1 MTMGFD
7 TSGLLPLSDALQGM
21 LEQLACCCDSEQQP
35 LPEAL
40 GRVLASDI
48 ASPLAVPPFDNS
60 AMDGYAVRLADL
72 ASGTPLIMAGKAFA
86 GQPYQ
91 GEWPAGQPYQG
102 EWPAGHCV
110 RIMTGAPVP
119 AGTDAVVMQ
128 EETQAD
134 GDRITFLAQP
144 EPGQN
149 IRRAGSD
156 IGKGACVL
164 PAGTRLTPREMP
176 LLASLGVATVTVRRP
191 LKVAIFSTGDEL
203 KPVGTPLAHGDIYDS
218 NRYGVRAMLARMG
231 CDCLDLGIIPDD
243 PAQLR
248 AAFIRADKEADV
260 LITTGGVSVGE
271 ADFTKQLLGE
281 LGEIGFWKLAIK
293 PGKPFA
299 FGRLPRAWFFGL
311 PGNPVS
317 AMVTFD
323 QLVQPALAKLA
334 GQHFERPLQLQ
345 AIAAEPL
352 KKSPGRLDFQ
362 RGIMSQG
369 PNGLEVRSTGSQ
381 DSAVFSSLSQANCYI
396 VLERER
402 GRVAAGET
410 VTVEPFGGL
419 LL

>member
-1 MTMGFD
+1 MGFD

-21 LEQLACCCDSEQQP
+21 LEQLASCCDNEQQP

-60 AMDGYAVRLADL
+60 AMDGYAVRLSDL
-72 ASGTPLIMAGKAFA
+72 TSGTPLIMAGKAF
-86 GQPYQ
+86 
-91 GEWPAGQPYQG
+91 AGQPYQG

-176 LLASLGVATVTVRRP
+176 LLASLGVASVAVRRP

-248 AAFIRADKEADV
+248 AAFIRADEEADV

-271 ADFTKQLLGE
+271 ADFTKQLLDE

-362 RGIMSQG
+362 RGILSQG

>member
-1 MTMGFD
+1 MGFD

-21 LEQLACCCDSEQQP
+21 LEQLACCCDSEQLP

-60 AMDGYAVRLADL
+60 AMDGYAVRLTDL
-72 ASGTPLIMAGKAFA
+72 TAGTPLIMAGKAF
-86 GQPYQ
+86 
-91 GEWPAGQPYQG
+91 AGQPYQG

-128 EETQAD
+128 EETLAD

-248 AAFIRADKEADV
+248 AAFIRADEESDV

-271 ADFTKQLLGE
+271 ADFTKQLLDE

-362 RGIMSQG
+362 RGILSQG
-369 PNGLEVRSTGSQ
+369 LNGLEVRSTGSQ
-381 DSAVFSSLSQANCYI
+381 DSAVFSSLSRANCYI

>member
-1 MTMGFD
+1 MGFD

-21 LEQLACCCDSEQQP
+21 LEQLACCCDSEQLP
-35 LPEAL
+35 LPETL

-72 ASGTPLIMAGKAFA
+72 TAGTPLIMAGKAF
-86 GQPYQ
+86 
-91 GEWPAGQPYQG
+91 AGQPYQG

-119 AGTDAVVMQ
+119 PGTDAVVMQ
-128 EETQAD
+128 EETLAD

-149 IRRAGSD
+149 IRRTGSD

-176 LLASLGVATVTVRRP
+176 LLASLGVASVAVRRP

-248 AAFIRADKEADV
+248 AAFIRADEKADV

-271 ADFTKQLLGE
+271 ADFTKQLLDE

-334 GQHFERPLQLQ
+334 GQQFERPLQLQ

-362 RGIMSQG
+362 RGILSQG

-381 DSAVFSSLSQANCYI
+381 DSAVFSSLSRANCYI

>member
-1 MTMGFD
+1 MGFD
-7 TSGLLPLSDALQGM
+7 TSGLLPLRDALAAM
-21 LEQLACCCDSEQQP
+21 LTQLACCCDSEP
-35 LPEAL
+35 LPLPDAL

-48 ASPLAVPPFDNS
+48 RSPLAVPPFDNS

-72 ASGTPLIMAGKAFA
+72 TCGTPLIMAGKAF
-86 GQPYQ
+86 
-91 GEWPAGQPYQG
+91 AGQPYQG

-218 NRYGVRAMLARMG
+218 NRYGVRAMLARIG

-248 AAFIRADKEADV
+248 AAFIRADEEADV

-271 ADFTKQLLGE
+271 ADFTKQLLDE

-299 FGRLPRAWFFGL
+299 FGRLPHAWFFGL

-381 DSAVFSSLSQANCYI
+381 DSAVFSSLSRANCYI

>member
-21 LEQLACCCDSEQQP
+21 LEQLACCCDSEQLP
-35 LPEAL
+35 LLEAL

-60 AMDGYAVRLADL
+60 AMDGYAVRLEDL
-72 ASGTPLIMAGKAFA
+72 ASGTPLIMAGKAF
-86 GQPYQ
+86 
-91 GEWPAGQPYQG
+91 AGQPYQG

-164 PAGTRLTPREMP
+164 PASTRLTPREMP

-248 AAFIRADKEADV
+248 AAFIRADEEADV

-271 ADFTKQLLGE
+271 ADFTKQLLDE

-381 DSAVFSSLSQANCYI
+381 DSAVFSSLSRANCYI
-396 VLERER
+396 ALERER

>member
-1 MTMGFD
+1 MGFD

-60 AMDGYAVRLADL
+60 AMDGYAVRLSDL
-72 ASGTPLIMAGKAFA
+72 TAGTPLIMAGKAF
-86 GQPYQ
+86 
-91 GEWPAGQPYQG
+91 AGQPYQG

-176 LLASLGVATVTVRRP
+176 LLASLGVASVTVRRP

-248 AAFIRADKEADV
+248 ATFIRADEEADV

-271 ADFTKQLLGE
+271 ADFTKQLLDE

-352 KKSPGRLDFQ
+352 KKSRGRLDFQ
-362 RGIMSQG
+362 RGILSQG

-381 DSAVFSSLSQANCYI
+381 DSAVFSSLSRANCYI

>member
-1 MTMGFD
+1 MGFD

-60 AMDGYAVRLADL
+60 AMDGYAVRLSDL
-72 ASGTPLIMAGKAFA
+72 TAGTPLIMAGKAF
-86 GQPYQ
+86 
-91 GEWPAGQPYQG
+91 AGQPYQG

-119 AGTDAVVMQ
+119 ADTDAVVMQ

-248 AAFIRADKEADV
+248 AAFIRADEEADV

-271 ADFTKQLLGE
+271 ADFTKQLLDE

-362 RGIMSQG
+362 RGILSQG

-381 DSAVFSSLSQANCYI
+381 DSAVFSSLSRANCYI

-402 GRVAAGET
+402 GRVAVGET

>member
-1 MTMGFD
+1 MGFD

-60 AMDGYAVRLADL
+60 AMDGYAVRLSDL
-72 ASGTPLIMAGKAFA
+72 TAGTPLIMAGKAF
-86 GQPYQ
+86 
-91 GEWPAGQPYQG
+91 AGQPYQG

-134 GDRITFLAQP
+134 GDRITFLTQP

-149 IRRAGSD
+149 IRRTGSD

-176 LLASLGVATVTVRRP
+176 LLASLGVATVAVRRP

-218 NRYGVRAMLARMG
+218 NRYGVRAMLARLG

-248 AAFIRADKEADV
+248 AAFIRADEESDV

-271 ADFTKQLLGE
+271 ADFTKQLLDE

-362 RGIMSQG
+362 RGILSQG

-402 GRVAAGET
+402 GRVAVGET

>member
-1 MTMGFD
+1 MGFD

-21 LEQLACCCDSEQQP
+21 QEQLACCCDSEQLP

-60 AMDGYAVRLADL
+60 AMDGYAVRLSDL
-72 ASGTPLIMAGKAFA
+72 TAGTPLIMAGKAF
-86 GQPYQ
+86 
-91 GEWPAGQPYQG
+91 AGQPYQG

-134 GDRITFLAQP
+134 GGRITFLAQP

-176 LLASLGVATVTVRRP
+176 LLASLGVATVPVRRP

-218 NRYGVRAMLARMG
+218 NRYGVRAMLARLG

-248 AAFIRADKEADV
+248 AAFIRADEESDV

-271 ADFTKQLLGE
+271 ADFTKQLLDE

-362 RGIMSQG
+362 RGILSQG

>member
-1 MTMGFD
+1 MGFD

-21 LEQLACCCDSEQQP
+21 LEQLACCCDSEQLP
-35 LPEAL
+35 LPQAL
-40 GRVLASDI
+40 GRILASDI

-72 ASGTPLIMAGKAFA
+72 AAGIPLIMAGKAF
-86 GQPYQ
+86 
-91 GEWPAGQPYQG
+91 AGQPYQG

-134 GDRITFLAQP
+134 GDQITFLAQP

-164 PAGTRLTPREMP
+164 QAGTRLTPREMP
-176 LLASLGVATVTVRRP
+176 LLASLGIATVPVRRP

-218 NRYGVRAMLARMG
+218 NRYGVRAMLARLG

-248 AAFIRADKEADV
+248 AAFIRADEEADV

-271 ADFTKQLLGE
+271 ADFTKQLLDE

-334 GQHFERPLQLQ
+334 GQRFERPLQLQ
-345 AIAAEPL
+345 AVTTEQL

-362 RGIMSQG
+362 RGILSQG

-381 DSAVFSSLSQANCYI
+381 DSAVFSSLSRANCYI
-396 VLERER
+396 ILERER
-402 GRVAAGET
+402 GRVAVGET

>member
-1 MTMGFD
+1 MGFD

-21 LEQLACCCDSEQQP
+21 LEQLACCCDTELLP

-40 GRVLASDI
+40 GRILADDI
-48 ASPLAVPPFDNS
+48 ASPLSVPPFDNS

-72 ASGTPLIMAGKAFA
+72 AAGTPLIMAGKAFA

-91 GEWPAGQPYQG
+91 GEWPAG
-102 EWPAGHCV
+102 HCM

-128 EETQAD
+128 EETRAD
-134 GDRITFLAQP
+134 GERISFLCQP
-144 EPGQN
+144 VPGQN

-156 IGKGACVL
+156 MAKGACVL
-164 PAGTRLTPREMP
+164 CAGTRLTPREMP
-176 LLASLGVATVTVRRP
+176 LLASLGIAIVSVRRP
-191 LKVAIFSTGDEL
+191 LRVAIFSTGDEL

-218 NRYGVRAMLARMG
+218 NRYGVKAMLARLG
-231 CDCLDLGIIPDD
+231 CDCLDLGILPDNPD
-243 PAQLR
+243 LLR
-248 AAFIRADKEADV
+248 AAFIRADQEADV

-271 ADFTKQLLGE
+271 ADFTKQLLDE

-299 FGRLPRAWFFGL
+299 FGRLPHAWFFGL

-334 GQHFERPLQLQ
+334 GQRFERPLQLQ
-345 AIAAEPL
+345 AVAAEPL

-362 RGIMSQG
+362 RGILCQG

-381 DSAVFSSLSQANCYI
+381 DSAVFSSLSRANCYI

>member
-1 MTMGFD
+1 MGFD

-21 LEQLACCCDSEQQP
+21 LEQLACCCDSEQLP
-35 LPEAL
+35 LPQAL
-40 GRVLASDI
+40 GRLLASDI

-72 ASGTPLIMAGKAFA
+72 AAGIPLIMAGKAF
-86 GQPYQ
+86 
-91 GEWPAGQPYQG
+91 AGQPYQG

-119 AGTDAVVMQ
+119 EGTDAVVMQ

-164 PAGTRLTPREMP
+164 QAGTCLTPREMP
-176 LLASLGVATVTVRRP
+176 LLASLGIATVPVRRP

-218 NRYGVRAMLARMG
+218 NRYGVRAMLARLG

-248 AAFIRADKEADV
+248 AAFIRADEEADV

-271 ADFTKQLLGE
+271 ADFTKQLLDE

-334 GQHFERPLQLQ
+334 GQRFERPLQLQ
-345 AIAAEPL
+345 AVTTEQL

-362 RGIMSQG
+362 RGILSQG

-381 DSAVFSSLSQANCYI
+381 DSAVFSSLSRANCYI
-396 VLERER
+396 ILERER
-402 GRVAAGET
+402 GHVAVGET

>member
-1 MTMGFD
+1 MGFD

-60 AMDGYAVRLADL
+60 AMDGYAVRLSDL
-72 ASGTPLIMAGKAFA
+72 ASGTPLIMAGKAF
-86 GQPYQ
+86 
-91 GEWPAGQPYQG
+91 AGQPYQG

-218 NRYGVRAMLARMG
+218 NRYGVRAMLARLG

-248 AAFIRADKEADV
+248 AAFIRADEEADV

-271 ADFTKQLLGE
+271 ADFTKQLLDE

-317 AMVTFD
+317 AIVTFD

-345 AIAAEPL
+345 AIAAESL

-362 RGIMSQG
+362 RGILSQG

-381 DSAVFSSLSQANCYI
+381 DSAVFSSLSRANCYI

-410 VTVEPFGGL
+410 VTVEQFGGL

>member
-1 MTMGFD
+1 MGFD
-7 TSGLLPLSDALQGM
+7 TSGLLPLSNALQGM

-72 ASGTPLIMAGKAFA
+72 ASGTPLIMAGKAF
-86 GQPYQ
+86 
-91 GEWPAGQPYQG
+91 AGQPYQG

-176 LLASLGVATVTVRRP
+176 LLASLGVATVAVRRP

-218 NRYGVRAMLARMG
+218 NRYGVRAMLARLG

-248 AAFIRADKEADV
+248 AAFIRANEEADV

-271 ADFTKQLLGE
+271 ADFTKQLLDE

-362 RGIMSQG
+362 RGILSQG

-381 DSAVFSSLSQANCYI
+381 DSAVFSSLSRANCYI

-402 GRVAAGET
+402 GRVTAGET

>member
-1 MTMGFD
+1 MGFD
-7 TSGLLPLSDALQGM
+7 TSGLLPLSNALQGM

-35 LPEAL
+35 LPEVL

-91 GEWPAGQPYQG
+91 GEWPAG
-102 EWPAGHCV
+102 HCV

-119 AGTDAVVMQ
+119 PGTDAVVMQ

-176 LLASLGVATVTVRRP
+176 LLASLGVATVPVRRP

-248 AAFIRADKEADV
+248 AAFIRADEESDV

-271 ADFTKQLLGE
+271 ADFTKQLLDE
-281 LGEIGFWKLAIK
+281 IGEIGFWKLAIK

-334 GQHFERPLQLQ
+334 GQHFEHPLQLQ

-362 RGIMSQG
+362 RGILSQG

-381 DSAVFSSLSQANCYI
+381 DSAVFSSLSRANCYI

>member
-1 MTMGFD
+1 MGFD

-21 LEQLACCCDSEQQP
+21 LEQLACCCDSEQLP
-35 LPEAL
+35 LPQAL
-40 GRVLASDI
+40 GRILASDI

-72 ASGTPLIMAGKAFA
+72 AAGIPLIMAGKAF
-86 GQPYQ
+86 
-91 GEWPAGQPYQG
+91 AGQPYQG

-119 AGTDAVVMQ
+119 EGTDAVVMQ

-164 PAGTRLTPREMP
+164 QAGIRLTPREMP
-176 LLASLGVATVTVRRP
+176 LLASLGIATVPVRRP

-218 NRYGVRAMLARMG
+218 NRYGVRAMLARLG

-248 AAFIRADKEADV
+248 AAFIRADEEADV

-271 ADFTKQLLGE
+271 ADFTKQLLDE

-345 AIAAEPL
+345 AVTTEPL

-362 RGIMSQG
+362 RGILSQG

-381 DSAVFSSLSQANCYI
+381 DSAVFSSLSRANCYI
-396 VLERER
+396 ILERER
-402 GRVAAGET
+402 GRVAVGET

>member
-1 MTMGFD
+1 MMGFD
-7 TSGLLPLSDALQGM
+7 TGALLPLSDALQGM
-21 LEQLACCCDSEQQP
+21 LDQLACCCDSEQLP

-40 GRVLASDI
+40 DRILAEEI
-48 ASPLAVPPFDNS
+48 VSPLSVPPFDNS

-72 ASGTPLIMAGKAFA
+72 AAGAPLAVAGKAFA

-91 GEWPAGQPYQG
+91 GD
-102 EWPAGHCV
+102 WPAGHCI

-119 AGTDAVVMQ
+119 EGTEAVVMQ
-128 EETQAD
+128 EEAHVEGELVRFLTQP
-134 GDRITFLAQP
+134 R
-144 EPGQN
+144 PGQN
-149 IRRAGSD
+149 IRRRGEDLAE
-156 IGKGACVL
+156 GARVL
-164 PAGTRLTPREMP
+164 AVGLRLSPRELP
-176 LLASLGVATVTVRRP
+176 LLASLGIASVRVRRP

-218 NRYGVRAMLARMG
+218 NRYGVKAMLARLG
-231 CDCLDLGIIPDD
+231 FECLDLGIIPDD

-248 AAFIRADKEADV
+248 AAFLEADREADA

-271 ADFTKQLLGE
+271 ADFTKQLLEE

-299 FGRLPRAWFFGL
+299 FGRLPNAWFFGL

-323 QLVQPALAKLA
+323 QLVKPALARLA
-334 GQHFERPLQLQ
+334 GQTLAAPLRL
-345 AIAAEPL
+345 AATVTEPL

-362 RGIMSQG
+362 RGILTQG

-381 DSAVFSSLSQANCYI
+381 DSGVFSSLSRANCYI
-396 VLERER
+396 VLEQER
-402 GRVAAGET
+402 GKVAAGET
-410 VTVEPFGGL
+410 VTVEPFSGL

>member
-1 MTMGFD
+1 MGFD
-7 TSGLLPLSDALQGM
+7 TSGLLPLSYALQGM
-21 LEQLACCCDSEQQP
+21 LDQLACCCDTEQVP
-35 LPEAL
+35 LPQAL
-40 GRVLASDI
+40 GRVLAADI
-48 ASPLAVPPFDNS
+48 ASPLSVPPFDNA

-72 ASGTPLIMAGKAFA
+72 AAGIPLIMAGKAF
-86 GQPYQ
+86 
-91 GEWPAGQPYQG
+91 AGQPYQG

-110 RIMTGAPVP
+110 RIMTGAPIP

-128 EETQAD
+128 EETQVD
-134 GDRITFLAQP
+134 GNQITFLVP
-144 EPGQN
+144 PTLGQN
-149 IRRAGSD
+149 IRRRGED
-156 IGKGACVL
+156 IREGASVL
-164 PAGTRLTPREMP
+164 CAGTRLTPRELP
-176 LLASLGVATVTVRRP
+176 LLASLGIATVSVRRP
-191 LKVAIFSTGDEL
+191 LRVAIFSTGDEL

-218 NRYGVRAMLARMG
+218 NRYGVKAMLARLG

-248 AAFIRADKEADV
+248 AAFLQADREADA

-271 ADFTKQLLGE
+271 ADFTKQLLEE

-299 FGRLPRAWFFGL
+299 FGRLPNAWFFGL

-323 QLVQPALAKLA
+323 QLVQPVLAKLA
-334 GQHFERPLQLQ
+334 GQQFVRPLQLQ
-345 AIAAEPL
+345 AITSEPL
-352 KKSPGRLDFQ
+352 KKAPGRLDFQ
-362 RGIMSQG
+362 RGILSQG
-369 PNGLEVRSTGSQ
+369 PDGLEVRSTGSQ
-381 DSAVFSSLSQANCYI
+381 DSAVFSSLSRANCYI

-402 GRVAAGET
+402 GKVAAGET

>member
-1 MTMGFD
+1 MGFD

-21 LEQLACCCDSEQQP
+21 LEQLACCCDTELLP

-40 GRVLASDI
+40 GRILADDI
-48 ASPLAVPPFDNS
+48 ASPLSVPPFDNS

-72 ASGTPLIMAGKAFA
+72 AAGTPLIMAGKAF
-86 GQPYQ
+86 
-91 GEWPAGQPYQG
+91 AGQPYQG

-128 EETQAD
+128 EETRAD
-134 GDRITFLAQP
+134 GEQITFLCQP
-144 EPGQN
+144 VPGQN

-156 IGKGACVL
+156 MAKGACVL
-164 PAGTRLTPREMP
+164 CAGTRLTPREMP
-176 LLASLGVATVTVRRP
+176 LLASLGIATVSVRRP
-191 LKVAIFSTGDEL
+191 LRVAIFSTGDEL

-218 NRYGVRAMLARMG
+218 NRYGVKAMLARLG
-231 CDCLDLGIIPDD
+231 CDCLDLGILPDNPD
-243 PAQLR
+243 LLR
-248 AAFIRADKEADV
+248 AAFIRADQEADV

-271 ADFTKQLLGE
+271 ADFTKQLLDE

-299 FGRLPRAWFFGL
+299 FGRLPHAWFFGL

-334 GQHFERPLQLQ
+334 GQRFERPLQLQ
-345 AIAAEPL
+345 AVAAEPL

-362 RGIMSQG
+362 RGILCQG

-381 DSAVFSSLSQANCYI
+381 DSAVFSSLSRANCYI

>member
-1 MTMGFD
+1 MGFD

-60 AMDGYAVRLADL
+60 AMDGYAVRLSDL
-72 ASGTPLIMAGKAFA
+72 TAGTPLIMAGKAF
-86 GQPYQ
+86 
-91 GEWPAGQPYQG
+91 AGQPYQG

-176 LLASLGVATVTVRRP
+176 LLASLGVATVAVRRP
-191 LKVAIFSTGDEL
+191 LTVAIFSTGDEL

-218 NRYGVRAMLARMG
+218 NRYGVRAMLARLG

-271 ADFTKQLLGE
+271 ADFTKQLLDE

-362 RGIMSQG
+362 RGILSQG

-381 DSAVFSSLSQANCYI
+381 DSAVFSSLSRANCYI
-396 VLERER
+396 VLEREQ

>member
-1 MTMGFD
+1 MGFD

-21 LEQLACCCDSEQQP
+21 LEQLACCCDSEQLP

-60 AMDGYAVRLADL
+60 AMDGYAVRLSDL
-72 ASGTPLIMAGKAFA
+72 TAGTPLIMAGKAF
-86 GQPYQ
+86 
-91 GEWPAGQPYQG
+91 AGQPYQG

-134 GDRITFLAQP
+134 GGRITFLAQP

-176 LLASLGVATVTVRRP
+176 LLASLGVATVPVRRP

-218 NRYGVRAMLARMG
+218 NRYGVRAMLARLG

-248 AAFIRADKEADV
+248 AAFIRADEEADV

-271 ADFTKQLLGE
+271 ADFTKQLLDE

-334 GQHFERPLQLQ
+334 GQQFERPLQLQ

-362 RGIMSQG
+362 RGILSQG

-381 DSAVFSSLSQANCYI
+381 DSAVFSSLSRANCYI

>member
-60 AMDGYAVRLADL
+60 AMDGYAVRLSDL
-72 ASGTPLIMAGKAFA
+72 TAGTPLIMAGKAF
-86 GQPYQ
+86 
-91 GEWPAGQPYQG
+91 AGQPYQG

-176 LLASLGVATVTVRRP
+176 LLASLGVATVAVRRP

-218 NRYGVRAMLARMG
+218 NRYGVRAMLARLG

-248 AAFIRADKEADV
+248 AAFIRADEEADV

-271 ADFTKQLLGE
+271 ADFTKQLLDE

-299 FGRLPRAWFFGL
+299 FGRLPRTWFFGL

-345 AIAAEPL
+345 AIVAEPL

-362 RGIMSQG
+362 RGILSQG

-381 DSAVFSSLSQANCYI
+381 DSAVFSSLSRANCYI

-402 GRVAAGET
+402 GCVAAGET

>member
-1 MTMGFD
+1 MGFD

-21 LEQLACCCDSEQQP
+21 LEQLACCCDSEQLP

-60 AMDGYAVRLADL
+60 AMDGYAVRLSDL
-72 ASGTPLIMAGKAFA
+72 TSGTPLIMAGKAFA

-91 GEWPAGQPYQG
+91 GEWPAG
-102 EWPAGHCV
+102 HCV

-119 AGTDAVVMQ
+119 EGTDAVVMQ
-128 EETQAD
+128 EETLAD

-149 IRRAGSD
+149 IRRTGSD

-176 LLASLGVATVTVRRP
+176 LLASLGVATVVVRRP

-248 AAFIRADKEADV
+248 AAFIRADEEADV

-271 ADFTKQLLGE
+271 ADFTKQLLDE

-334 GQHFERPLQLQ
+334 GQQFERPLQLQ
-345 AIAAEPL
+345 AIAAESL
-352 KKSPGRLDFQ
+352 KKSRGRLDFQ
-362 RGIMSQG
+362 RGILSQG

-381 DSAVFSSLSQANCYI
+381 DSAVFSSLSRANCYI

-402 GRVAAGET
+402 GRVAAGEP

>member
-1 MTMGFD
+1 MGFD

-21 LEQLACCCDSEQQP
+21 LEQLACCCDSEQLP

-60 AMDGYAVRLADL
+60 AMDGYAVRLEDL
-72 ASGTPLIMAGKAFA
+72 ASGTPLIMAGKAF
-86 GQPYQ
+86 
-91 GEWPAGQPYQG
+91 AGQPYQG

-176 LLASLGVATVTVRRP
+176 LLASLGVATVAVRRP

-231 CDCLDLGIIPDD
+231 CDCLDLGIIHDD

-248 AAFIRADKEADV
+248 AAFIRADEEADV

-271 ADFTKQLLGE
+271 ADFTKQLLDE

-299 FGRLPRAWFFGL
+299 FGHLPRAWFFGL

-402 GRVAAGET
+402 GRVAVGET

>member
-1 MTMGFD
+1 MGFD

-21 LEQLACCCDSEQQP
+21 LEQLACCCDSEQLP

-60 AMDGYAVRLADL
+60 AMDGYAVRLEDL

-91 GEWPAGQPYQG
+91 GEWPG
-102 EWPAGHCV
+102 GHCV
-110 RIMTGAPVP
+110 RIMTGAPIP
-119 AGTDAVVMQ
+119 PGTDAVVMQ

-176 LLASLGVATVTVRRP
+176 LLASLGVASVAVRRP

-248 AAFIRADKEADV
+248 AAFIRADEEADV

-271 ADFTKQLLGE
+271 ADFTKQLLDE

-381 DSAVFSSLSQANCYI
+381 DSAVFSSLSRANCYI

>member
-1 MTMGFD
+1 MGFD

-91 GEWPAGQPYQG
+91 GEWPAG
-102 EWPAGHCV
+102 HCV

-156 IGKGACVL
+156 IGKDACVL

-176 LLASLGVATVTVRRP
+176 LLASLGVASVTVRRP

-231 CDCLDLGIIPDD
+231 CDYLDLGIIPDD

-248 AAFIRADKEADV
+248 AAFIRADEEADV

-271 ADFTKQLLGE
+271 ADFTKQLLDE

-334 GQHFERPLQLQ
+334 GKQFERPLQLQ
-345 AIAAEPL
+345 AIAVEPL

-381 DSAVFSSLSQANCYI
+381 DSAVFSSLSRANCYI

>member
-1 MTMGFD
+1 MGFD

-21 LEQLACCCDSEQQP
+21 LEQLACCCDSEQLP
-35 LPEAL
+35 LPQAL
-40 GRVLASDI
+40 GRILTSDI

-72 ASGTPLIMAGKAFA
+72 AAGIPLIMAGKAF
-86 GQPYQ
+86 
-91 GEWPAGQPYQG
+91 AGQPYQG

-119 AGTDAVVMQ
+119 EGTDAVVMQ

-134 GDRITFLAQP
+134 GDRITFLTQP

-164 PAGTRLTPREMP
+164 QAGTRLTPREMP
-176 LLASLGVATVTVRRP
+176 LLASLGIATVPVRRP

-218 NRYGVRAMLARMG
+218 NRYGVRAMLARLG

-248 AAFIRADKEADV
+248 AAFIRADEEADV

-271 ADFTKQLLGE
+271 ADFTKQLLDE

-334 GQHFERPLQLQ
+334 GQRFERPLQLQ
-345 AIAAEPL
+345 AVTTEQL

-362 RGIMSQG
+362 RGILSQG

-381 DSAVFSSLSQANCYI
+381 DSAVFSSLSRANCYI
-396 VLERER
+396 ILERER
-402 GRVAAGET
+402 GRVAVGET

>member
-1 MTMGFD
+1 MGFD

-60 AMDGYAVRLADL
+60 AMDGYAVRLSDL
-72 ASGTPLIMAGKAFA
+72 TAGTPLIMAGKAF
-86 GQPYQ
+86 
-91 GEWPAGQPYQG
+91 AGQPYQG

-119 AGTDAVVMQ
+119 AGTDAVMMQ

-248 AAFIRADKEADV
+248 AAFIRADEEADV

-271 ADFTKQLLGE
+271 ADFTKQLLDE

-362 RGIMSQG
+362 RGILSQG

-381 DSAVFSSLSQANCYI
+381 DSAVFSSLSRANCYI
-396 VLERER
+396 VLEREQ